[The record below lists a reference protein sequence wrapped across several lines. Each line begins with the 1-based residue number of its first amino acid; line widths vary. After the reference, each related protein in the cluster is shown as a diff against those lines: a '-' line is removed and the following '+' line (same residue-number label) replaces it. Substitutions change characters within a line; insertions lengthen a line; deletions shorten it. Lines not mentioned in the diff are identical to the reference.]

1 MKKTFFH
8 LILVALAVSSCATA
22 RYYGGFMPEKVGQDM
37 ALVGP
42 VSAIYYLDEKN
53 HESFNDTLSTFS
65 ETLITN
71 LIDEM
76 GVPVSGR
83 IELNDDEKEEAFAF
97 LRYLSDQD
105 DRRLDLFPIPGVLD
119 EALEA
124 QGYRYGLLLVA
135 RGMTR
140 DAKGYAK
147 DALKGALLGVA
158 TAILSMG
165 TFVMY
170 STADPYSSEF
180 YAVVLDSETNKTVFY
195 NLTGPQEKHPLRP
208 DPVRKQLNKLLK
220 DFLREN

>member
-1 MKKTFFH
+1 MKKTPFH

-180 YAVVLDSETNKTVFY
+180 
-195 NLTGPQEKHPLRP
+195 LRCRPGLGNQQDGLLQP
-208 DPVRKQLNKLLK
+208 DGAAREASASPRPVRKQLNKLLK

>member
-1 MKKTFFH
+1 MDRALDDEDMARMHKELGGDTAIQRDYLTESEKE
-8 LILVALAVSSCATA
+8 LVANI
-22 RYYGGFMPEKVGQDM
+22 EKSLEED
-37 ALVGP
+37 
-42 VSAIYYLDEKN
+42 
-53 HESFNDTLSTFS
+53 
-65 ETLITN
+65 
-71 LIDEM
+71 
-76 GVPVSGR
+76 
-83 IELNDDEKEEAFAF
+83 DDEKEEAFAF

>member
-1 MKKTFFH
+1 MKKTLFH

-83 IELNDDEKEEAFAF
+83 IGFRVSWTKPSK
-97 LRYLSDQD
+97 RK
-105 DRRLDLFPIPGVLD
+105 GT
-119 EALEA
+119 
-124 QGYRYGLLLVA
+124 
-135 RGMTR
+135 GM
-140 DAKGYAK
+140 ACFW
-147 DALKGALLGVA
+147 
-158 TAILSMG
+158 S
-165 TFVMY
+165 
-170 STADPYSSEF
+170 
-180 YAVVLDSETNKTVFY
+180 
-195 NLTGPQEKHPLRP
+195 
-208 DPVRKQLNKLLK
+208 PV
-220 DFLREN
+220 E

>member
-1 MKKTFFH
+1 MKKTLFH

-119 EALEA
+119 
-124 QGYRYGLLLVA
+124 
-135 RGMTR
+135 
-140 DAKGYAK
+140 DAK

-208 DPVRKQLNKLLK
+208 DPVRKQLNNLLK

>member
-1 MKKTFFH
+1 MKKTPFH

-140 DAKGYAK
+140 DAKEYAK
-147 DALKGALLGVA
+147 EGTLKSDYDNVVFICGH
-158 TAILSMG
+158 TQREDEPII
-165 TFVMY
+165 TETVMDLDCRR
-170 STADPYSSEF
+170 AF
-180 YAVVLDSETNKTVFY
+180 VLDTET
-195 NLTGPQEKHPLRP
+195 GA
-208 DPVRKQLNKLLK
+208 VR
-220 DFLREN
+220 